1 MADTHSI
8 SNGSPDTPLPLLLG
22 NRVCL
27 DFVNSVD
34 PRKGDPKECLHS
46 YTNLVGWGAY
56 ASLLS
61 SAEAE
66 ALSVRAARH
75 QDEAEGVFRRGI
87 DLRETLYHLF
97 YAVSQGDAP
106 PKREAATLQ
115 QAYIDALPHAR
126 MTQTAIGFDWVW
138 PGDALETPLWRLTH
152 DAVELLRTGE
162 LARLKECAS
171 PIMCGWLFYDTSK
184 NNSRRWCS
192 MAECGVPEKVRQQRR
207 RRAKASNA
215 KG

>member
-1 MADTHSI
+1 MAGTHS
-8 SNGSPDTPLPLLLG
+8 SPNGSPDTPLPLLLG
-22 NRVCL
+22 NRICL

-34 PRKGDPKECLHS
+34 PRKGSLKECLHS
-46 YTNLVGWGAY
+46 YTDLVAWGAY
-56 ASLLS
+56 ASMLS

-66 ALSVRAARH
+66 ALSVRASRH
-75 QDEAEGVFRRGI
+75 QDEAREVFKRGI
-87 DLRETLYHLF
+87 DLRETLYRLF

-106 PKREAATLQ
+106 PKSEAATLQ
-115 QAYIDALPHAR
+115 QAYVAALPHAR
-126 MTQTAIGFDWVW
+126 MAQTATGLDWVW
-138 PGDALETPLWRLTH
+138 VGDALETPLWRLTH

-162 LARLKECAS
+162 PARLKECAN

-207 RRAKASNA
+207 RRTKAAARN
-215 KG
+215 